1 MNEKNIKKAF
11 DTCEFPFY
19 KDLKIKENKAEWTLY
34 SIKSNYRTMVTLDL
48 SSYEKLLHQIS
59 IELIKLRSH
68 ELLENQ
74 SVIDQAENI
83 AIKLD

>member
-1 MNEKNIKKAF
+1 
-11 DTCEFPFY
+11 
-19 KDLKIKENKAEWTLY
+19 
-34 SIKSNYRTMVTLDL
+34 MVTLDL